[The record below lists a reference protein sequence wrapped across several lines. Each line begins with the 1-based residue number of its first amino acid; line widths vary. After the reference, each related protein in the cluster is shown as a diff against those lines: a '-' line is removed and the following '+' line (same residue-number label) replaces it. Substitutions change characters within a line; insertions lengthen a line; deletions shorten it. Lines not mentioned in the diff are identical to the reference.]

1 MHRVLSGTVEGSSET
16 SHARRAAST
25 GLTRGVAGA
34 LASGIVFSIL
44 QLAGAILF
52 AAFILPRLAPID
64 APAATQA
71 AGYVAHAN
79 LLRLGN
85 YAVILPAPFFLFFL
99 AGLYAVLRRT
109 EDERSVLASTAAFSG
124 VAMSMIWAISAV
136 VSDIAIDIALGKGD
150 AVTISALNAFPP
162 YMLALSALP
171 RAVLLAATGC
181 VVLERHNGPRWLG
194 WSGIGLAV
202 LSLVGSATLVTP
214 LMFPVLAVSTLL
226 FDLWLWVVCSM
237 WLRDEN
243 ISWRS

>member
-1 MHRVLSGTVEGSSET
+1 MHRVLNGTVEGSSET

-34 LASGIVFSIL
+34 LASGIVFGIF
-44 QLAGAILF
+44 QFAGAIVF
-52 AAFILPRLAPID
+52 ASYILPRLAPMD
-64 APAATQA
+64 APAAEQA
-71 AGYVAHAN
+71 AAYVAHAN

-99 AGLYAVLRRT
+99 AGLYAVLRRP
-109 EDERSVLASTAAFSG
+109 EGERGVLASTAAFSG

-171 RAVLLAATGC
+171 RAVLLAATAC
-181 VVLERHNGPRWLG
+181 VVLQGRDGSRWLG
-194 WSGIGLAV
+194 WSGIGIAV
-202 LSLVGSATLVTP
+202 LSLAGSATLANA
-214 LMFPVLAVSTLL
+214 LMFPVLALSTLL
-226 FDLWLWVVCSM
+226 FDLWLAVLCSV
-237 WLRDEN
+237 WLREETM
-243 ISWRS
+243 SWRS